1 MALIVALVV
10 ALLVTLLATPLA
22 MRVAA
27 VTGIVDHPGPLKVQ
41 QASVP
46 YLGGIAVFAGIT
58 VVLAVVHA
66 ALLLPLGLAAL
77 LGLIDDARG
86 LPAGARLL
94 GEIGVG
100 AVAAAVV
107 PVRFGAPFGPVAVVV
122 VVVVLVNAINM
133 LDGLDGLATGVAVIG
148 AAGFIS
154 LLRGDNRTV
163 AFAVAG
169 ALAGFLWFNRPPARI
184 YLGDAGSYLV
194 GTALALLLATAWS
207 PHRKVAVGFAA
218 LALVALPAI
227 EAVVAIIRRLRAR
240 QAPFTGD
247 RGHVYDQLVDR
258 GWSAGRASLAFAV
271 AQLGLAAVAV
281 LAASVSS
288 APAAVM
294 AIGSAGAVFLALVAA
309 GFTRP
314 EYRRESA

>member
-10 ALLVTLLATPLA
+10 AFAATPLA
-22 MRVAA
+22 MRVAVA
-27 VTGIVDHPGPLKVQ
+27 TGIVDHPGPLKVH

-46 YLGGIAVFAGIT
+46 YLGGIAVFAGIA
-58 VVLAVVHA
+58 VVLAVVHP
-66 ALLLPLGLAAL
+66 ALLLPLALAAL

-133 LDGLDGLATGVAVIG
+133 LDGLDGLAAGVAMIG
-148 AAGFIS
+148 AAGFVS
-154 LLRGDNRTV
+154 LLRGDGRATALAIV
-163 AFAVAG
+163 G
-169 ALAGFLWFNRPPARI
+169 ALGAFLWFNRPPARI

-194 GTALALLLATAWS
+194 GTALALLLATAWN

-227 EAVVAIIRRLRAR
+227 EVVVAIIRRVRAR
-240 QAPFTGD
+240 QLPFSGD

-258 GWSAGRASLAFAV
+258 GWSAGRASLAFAI
-271 AQLGLAAVAV
+271 AQLGLAAIAVVAS
-281 LAASVSS
+281 SVSS
-288 APAAVM
+288 APAAII
-294 AIGSAGAVFLALVAA
+294 AIGSAGALFLALVAI

>member
-1 MALIVALVV
+1 VAVIVALVV
-10 ALLVTLLATPLA
+10 ALFFTLLAMPVA
-22 MRVAA
+22 MKVAA
-27 VTGIVDHPGPLKVQ
+27 ATGIVDHPGPLKVQ
-41 QASVP
+41 QVPVP
-46 YLGGIAVFAGIT
+46 YLGGVAVFVGIA
-58 VVLAVVHA
+58 VVLAVVHP
-66 ALLLPLGLAAL
+66 ALLLPLGLAGL

-107 PVRFGAPFGPVAVVV
+107 PVRFGAPLGPVAVVV

-133 LDGLDGLATGVAVIG
+133 LDGLDGLATGVSVIG

-154 LLRGDNRTV
+154 LLRGDGR
-163 AFAVAG
+163 AVALAIVG

-184 YLGDAGSYLV
+184 YLGDAGAYLV
-194 GTALALLLATAWS
+194 GTGLALLLATAWS
-207 PHRKVAVGFAA
+207 PHRKLAVGFAA

-227 EAVVAIIRRLRAR
+227 EAVVAIIRRLRAG

-258 GWSAGRASLAFAV
+258 GWSAGRASLTFAA
-271 AQLGLAAVAV
+271 AQLVLALIAV
-281 LAASVSS
+281 LASSLASV
-288 APAAVM
+288 PAAFIAV
-294 AIGSAGAVFLALVAA
+294 GSAGAVFIALVVA